1 MFIINNLIEDAY
13 KKAFVEYNDLNS
25 NKKIILKEF
34 RPFLIYNIILNIIS
48 IIKNNKIY
56 CFAFIKNKFNEFQFF
71 SYSNVS
77 NIIKKLNLYLPIKIF
92 IFDDDI
98 EISENIADEIVLQ
111 KKNKFKNFNK
121 FLNWLEK
128 SNIKT
133 DNFKSIDF
141 YRIFF

>member
-71 SYSNVS
+71 SYSNLS
-77 NIIKKLNLYLPIKIF
+77 NIIKKLNLYLPIRIF

-133 DNFKSIDF
+133 DNFKSINF